1 VGRGVSE
8 IVVGGSEVCVT
19 EGPVGVP
26 EGGIEVGVPVPLHA
40 ATDSTNKSINLLMY
54 YRLFVIYIGSI
65 CVHNIPRTVVQ
76 ITPKFLHVFLYNRR
90 RAKLN
95 E

>member
-8 IVVGGSEVCVT
+8 IVVGGSEVCV
-19 EGPVGVP
+19 P
-26 EGGIEVGVPVPLHA
+26 EGEIEVGVPVPLHA